1 MTSKH
6 SPAGLRAI
14 GFGVTATLWCAVAA
28 SAQSVVTFTDI
39 TAQAGITW
47 SRNSGADGRKLLPES
62 LGGGGAFFHADADG
76 LPDLLLINGKDWRA
90 RGRKTTHA
98 LYRNLGQGRFADI
111 TVGSGLD
118 VEMYGLGV
126 AAADYDNDGREDVYV
141 TAHGGD
147 RLFHNDGGGKFTDV
161 TKSSGMNNTG
171 LGTSAAWL
179 DFDKDG
185 RADLFVGN
193 YVRWTVAADL
203 RCSYDGVSKGYC
215 GPQPYEATASKL
227 FRNLG
232 QGRFADVTTRAGVG
246 GAINKVLG
254 VAVLD
259 ADGDGWSDLFVANDR
274 VPSRLYRNRH
284 DGTFVDTGLGSG
296 VAVNEEGM
304 ARASMGVDAADY
316 DRSGRSHLVVGNF
329 ANEMIG
335 LYHNEGNGVFIDE
348 APRTAA
354 GRASLLMLTW
364 AAFFFDYD
372 LDGWLDIFTANG
384 HIDEKWAGTI
394 DPRVTYRQPLL
405 LLRNA
410 GKRVFENM
418 SARLGAAFATPRL
431 ARGAGYGD
439 IDRDGDLDV
448 FVTAMDGPVS
458 LLRND
463 GGNRQNWWRVTAV
476 GTRSN
481 RSGLG
486 AVVRVTS
493 ASGTQVQTVRS
504 GSSYLSQ
511 SELSLTFG
519 LGQDPLVT
527 AVEILWPSGLRE
539 RAANLTVNRQ
549 MTATEGKG
557 LAP

>member
-1 MTSKH
+1 MTTRH
-6 SPAGLRAI
+6 SRMGVIAGLC
-14 GFGVTATLWCAVAA
+14 GVTWTLCVAPA
-28 SAQSVVTFTDI
+28 ARAQSAVTFTDI
-39 TAQAGITW
+39 TASAGITW

-76 LPDLLLINGKDWRA
+76 LPDLLLINGKDWRP

-98 LYRNLGQGRFADI
+98 LYRNLGQGRFVDI
-111 TVGSGLD
+111 TKGSGLD

-126 AAADYDNDGREDVYV
+126 AVADYDNDGREDVYI
-141 TAHGGD
+141 TAYGGD
-147 RLFHNDGGGKFTDV
+147 RLFHNNGGGKFSDV
-161 TKSSGMNNTG
+161 TTPAGLDNTG

-185 RADLFVGN
+185 LADLFVGN
-193 YVRWTVAADL
+193 YVRWTVATDL

-215 GPQPYEATASKL
+215 GPQPYAGTSSRL
-227 FRNLG
+227 YRNLG
-232 QGRFADVTTRAGVG
+232 RGRFADVTVRAGVG
-246 GAINKVLG
+246 GAINKALG

-259 ADGDGWSDLFVANDR
+259 ADADGWPDLFVANDR
-274 VPSRLYRNRH
+274 VPSRLYRNLR
-284 DGTFVDTGLGSG
+284 DGTFVDIGLGSG

-304 ARASMGVDAADY
+304 ARAAMGVDAADY
-316 DRSGRSHLVVGNF
+316 DRSGRAHLVVGNF
-329 ANEMIG
+329 ANEMLG
-335 LYHNEGNGVFIDE
+335 LYHNEGNGVFIDD

-405 LLRNA
+405 MLRNTGA
-410 GKRVFENM
+410 RAFENM
-418 SARLGAAFATPRL
+418 TTRLGGAFSTPRL
-431 ARGAGYGD
+431 ARGAGYAD

-448 FVTAMDGPVS
+448 FVTTMDGPVS

-476 GTRSN
+476 GTKSN

-493 ASGTQVQTVRS
+493 ASGTQMQTVRS

-519 LGQDPLVT
+519 LGKDPVVT
-527 AVEILWPSGLRE
+527 AVEILWPSGTRE
-539 RAANLTVNRQ
+539 RLTNLPVNRQ